1 MPFPLV
7 PISDGM
13 ACLHLNFHLTLR
25 EKAKMKVFLT
35 GATGILGKRVAKVL
49 KDGGHDPFALSRS
62 DANELQIR
70 EQGIRPV
77 AGNLF
82 SKEDMLKA
90 TKGFDAVFHL
100 ATHIPKIPVP
110 DKPSH
115 WAENDRIRIEGTKN
129 LLHACR
135 ENNIRI
141 FMQPSITVLY
151 GDLKGAWVDENTNVD
166 PYPIMMVKSAHEMEQ
181 MIRKEKN
188 VGHVILRFGT
198 FYAPDAYNTHHLIEQ
213 VMKRKIP
220 VIGKG
225 KNYLNFIHADDAAD
239 ALCFAFEHFKELENK
254 TIDVTDFSPVTSGE
268 FLVRLAQ
275 YAGVK
280 KPYSV
285 PLFLL
290 KLMLNRDIYKY
301 LTHSYR
307 VKKPGGLAL
316 WEPKHPNP
324 LEGFKQIVDQINDGI
339 MQH

>member
-13 ACLHLNFHLTLR
+13 ACLHLNFHLTL
-25 EKAKMKVFLT
+25 
-35 GATGILGKRVAKVL
+35 
-49 KDGGHDPFALSRS
+49 H
-62 DANELQIR
+62 
-70 EQGIRPV
+70 
-77 AGNLF
+77 
-82 SKEDMLKA
+82 
-90 TKGFDAVFHL
+90 
-100 ATHIPKIPVP
+100 
-110 DKPSH
+110 
-115 WAENDRIRIEGTKN
+115 
-129 LLHACR
+129 
-135 ENNIRI
+135 
-141 FMQPSITVLY
+141 
-151 GDLKGAWVDENTNVD
+151 
-166 PYPIMMVKSAHEMEQ
+166 
-181 MIRKEKN
+181 RKEKN

-225 KNYLNFIHADDAAD
+225 KNYLNFIHVDDAAD

-254 TIDVTDFSPVTSGE
+254 TLDVTDFSPVTSGE
-268 FLVRLAQ
+268 FLVSLAQ
-275 YAGVK
+275 YAGAK